1 MATMMIALRGWGVQ
15 GQMSHGCVENSGNR
29 IAHSRFPGCIDIL
42 GMFSFFVGHKTPSA
56 G

>member
-1 MATMMIALRGWGVQ
+1 MGAWKTVEIA
-15 GQMSHGCVENSGNR
+15 SPIHAS
-29 IAHSRFPGCIDIL
+29 PGCIDIL